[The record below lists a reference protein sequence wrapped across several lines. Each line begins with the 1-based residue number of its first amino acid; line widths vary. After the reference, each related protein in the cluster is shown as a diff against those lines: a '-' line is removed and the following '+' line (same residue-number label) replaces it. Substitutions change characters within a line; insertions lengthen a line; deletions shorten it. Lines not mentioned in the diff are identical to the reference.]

1 MAAPS
6 NPSQLSKALREFG
19 RIERTLFMIEWYSS
33 LSLRR
38 RCQAGLNKGEARSQT
53 EAGRLLPRRGDIR
66 DRSFDGHAFRASGLN
81 LVVNAIV
88 HWNTVYSAGP
98 LSPSIETGVSLPTI
112 CSNASRRWGGS
123 TSI

>member
-38 RCQAGLNKGEARSQT
+38 RCQAGLNKGEAAHKLKRAVFFH
-53 EAGRLLPRRGDIR
+53 ERGDIR
-66 DRSFDGHAFRASGLN
+66 DRSFDGQAFSSTESRFSQIRVALRFAILLIRLN
-81 LVVNAIV
+81 GE
-88 HWNTVYSAGP
+88 WR
-98 LSPSIETGVSLPTI
+98 
-112 CSNASRRWGGS
+112 RRWS
-123 TSI
+123 LRHNRVKRVLQNMSIP